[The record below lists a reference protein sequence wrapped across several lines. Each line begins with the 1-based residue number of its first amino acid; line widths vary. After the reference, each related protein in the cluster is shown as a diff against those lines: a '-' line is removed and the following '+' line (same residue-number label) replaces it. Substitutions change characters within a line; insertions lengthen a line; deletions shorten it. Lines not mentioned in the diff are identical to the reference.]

1 MRRERAPPALA
12 APATAAAAPAADGG
26 EGTRPEGSRPQPAAP
41 PAPPPGAPRAP
52 SGRGPP
58 RAPGLRAEIAD
69 ALQRV
74 HETDPVR
81 VARAVGVLER
91 DLPGHHPAGDH
102 GRLKTRPLFVGED
115 DERDGMAGADPMVVQ
130 RADRLE
136 AAEDAELAVVLAA
149 GRHGVHV

>member
-1 MRRERAPPALA
+1 APLPDADRAPLLLA
-12 APATAAAAPAADGG
+12 DRTLLDVELEVGA
-26 EGTRPEGSRPQPAAP
+26 EGSRDA
-41 PAPPPGAPRAP
+41 
-52 SGRGPP
+52 
-58 RAPGLRAEIAD
+58 GLRAEIAD

-102 GRLKTRPLFVGED
+102 GRLKARPLFVGED
-115 DERDGMAGADPMVVQ
+115 DERDGMAGADPLVVQ